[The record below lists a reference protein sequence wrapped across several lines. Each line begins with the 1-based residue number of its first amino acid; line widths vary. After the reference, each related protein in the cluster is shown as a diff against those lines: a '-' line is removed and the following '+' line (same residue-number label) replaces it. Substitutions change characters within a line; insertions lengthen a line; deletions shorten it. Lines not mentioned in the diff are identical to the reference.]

1 MTIRDYILARTGE
14 AGGEVEGAEFAYS
27 TSTGRSG
34 VGEAV
39 GTASRVSPG
48 PAEWFSGKTAGGLGL
63 LPLLPFL
70 NGGGAD
76 GADGMETAYNEAYGQ
91 RAQEISLQDQRQI
104 EIEQKAQAEEEVRE
118 QQKKHLSKP
127 MELERFTIKDHQTSE
142 PIQKATYEEDFYRK
156 PAAEE
161 QIQRQTIT
169 LKEQLQQPERLDI
182 SQSYPE
188 AQKLETVDITKEY
201 PEAQKLET
209 LDITKEYP
217 EAQRMETLDVTKTYP
232 EAQRIDERQ
241 VKQTES
247 FPSASAG
254 RSFGEPITEQQQ
266 AMEQAYRKAMDPNRS
281 IFERMANYAAY
292 EKEKTASSPARM
304 AAEVGAYGLAA
315 PVIAGGSAALAS
327 GVASIPTAISLGA
340 EKAANTISSPAADY
354 ENYLSRV
361 QQTLS
366 YTQPQQ
372 MEAASKVSQLGN
384 ILNPYNI
391 AKGVAGA
398 ATAIGGV
405 ISSLGAAAESPAISS
420 PGTSGN
426 WDAAEQK
433 VTGTMGTLKT
443 TSVKSSGTSS
453 KTANVTTKIS
463 KVR

>member
-27 TSTGRSG
+27 ASTGRSG

-48 PAEWFSGKTAGGLGL
+48 PAEWFSGKSAGGLGL

-70 NGGGAD
+70 GNGGSPE
-76 GADGMETAYNEAYGQ
+76 GMEEAYNEAYGQ
-91 RAQEISLQDQRQI
+91 RAQEVSLQDQRQI

-127 MELERFTIKDHQTSE
+127 MELEKFTIRDQQISE
-142 PIQKATYEEDFYRK
+142 PIQKTAYEDFYRK
-156 PAAEE
+156 PAADE

-169 LKEQLQQPERLDI
+169 LKEQQQQLERLDI
-182 SQSYPE
+182 LQN
-188 AQKLETVDITKEY
+188 Y

-217 EAQRMETLDVTKTYP
+217 EAQKLETLDVTKEYPEAQRMETLDITKQYP

-241 VKQTES
+241 VKQSENFQYSTG
-247 FPSASAG
+247 AG
-254 RSFGEPITEQQQ
+254 RSFGEPITAQQQ
-266 AMEQAYRKAMDPNRS
+266 AMEQAYRKAMDPERN

-315 PVIAGGSAALAS
+315 PAISAGSAALAS
-327 GVASIPTAISLGA
+327 GVASIPTAVSLGA
-340 EKAANTISSPAADY
+340 EKVANTISSPASDY
-354 ENYLSRV
+354 EGFISKAAETVKNVL
-361 QQTLS
+361 
-366 YTQPQQ
+366 PQQ
-372 MEAASKVSQLGN
+372 MDAASKVSQLGT

-391 AKGVAGA
+391 AKGAAGA
-398 ATAIGGV
+398 AAALGGV
-405 ISSLGAAAESPAISS
+405 ISSLGAYAESPAISS

-426 WDAAEQK
+426 WDATEQK
-433 VTGTMGTLKT
+433 VTGTAKPISTGTV
-443 TSVKSSGTSS
+443 SKSTGI
-453 KTANVTTKIS
+453 TTKIS
-463 KVR
+463 KVK